1 MLLLSNCPLRQPF
14 CSAGRPDL
22 TRDGVGRP
30 ESSRGNRCTNDPLF
44 IALFAPGFVKT
55 IEEEIQSA
63 LHCMWQNK
71 VQEPARN
78 DLVLF
83 MGFASPS
90 EKGSSYN
97 IASSIVLSHDL
108 F

>member
-14 CSAGRPDL
+14 CSAGRTDL
-22 TRDGVGRP
+22 ARDCVGRP
-30 ESSRGNRCTNDPLF
+30 GSSRGNRYTNDPLF

-55 IEEEIQSA
+55 IEEEIQSV

-78 DLVLF
+78 GLVLF
-83 MGFASPS
+83 MSFASPS
-90 EKGSSYN
+90 KKGSSYD
-97 IASSIVLSHDL
+97 IVSCIVLSHDL